1 MNIFSHISERIV
13 VPLKIA
19 GIDLSITNE
28 ILVMWIAIF
37 CIILFFYFGS
47 KKVSIVPNRFQNLVE
62 MYVLTLWENIEPIV
76 LNRAWLPFF
85 CGLFSLILFCNLL
98 GGIPGIVPPTVNI
111 NFTATLAVCIFLI
124 TQIVGIKQNGIRKYF
139 LSFVPSNVPFGIL
152 IFIIPMEVLS
162 QFIRPFS
169 LSIRLFANI
178 FAGHAVTLTII
189 SLIFIFK
196 SYWVIPGSLIGHL
209 LISVFEIF
217 VAFIQAFIF
226 TFLSAFYIGSSLN
239 LEKH

>member
-1 MNIFSHISERIV
+1 MNIFSHLSDRII

-19 GIDLSITNE
+19 GIDISITNE
-28 ILVMWIAIF
+28 IIVMWVAIF
-37 CIILFFYFGS
+37 FIILFFYFGS
-47 KKVSIVPNRFQNLVE
+47 KKTSIIPNRFQNLVE

-76 LNRAWLPFF
+76 QSRAWLPFF

-111 NFTATLAVCIFLI
+111 NFTATLALCIFLI
-124 TQIVGIKQNGIRKYF
+124 TQIVGIKQNGIKKYF
-139 LSFVPSNVPFGIL
+139 LSFVPLDVPFWIL
-152 IFIIPMEVLS
+152 VFIVPMEILS
-162 QFIRPFS
+162 QLIRPFS

-189 SLIFIFK
+189 GLIFVFK
-196 SYWVIPGSLIGHL
+196 SYWVLPGSLIGHVF
-209 LISVFEIF
+209 ISAFEVF

-239 LEKH
+239 LEEH